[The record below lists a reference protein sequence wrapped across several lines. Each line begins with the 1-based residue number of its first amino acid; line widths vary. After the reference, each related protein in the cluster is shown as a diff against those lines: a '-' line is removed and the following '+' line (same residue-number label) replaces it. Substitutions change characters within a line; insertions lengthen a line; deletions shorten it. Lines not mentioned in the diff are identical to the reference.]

1 MIAVEV
7 AFIKLH
13 ILEVKNYNQ
22 KRYTVGGEPQYQKET
37 TTYIQILDTCLDY
50 NFDCLYLML

>member
-7 AFIKLH
+7 AVIKLL

-22 KRYTVGGEPQYQKET
+22 KRYTVGGEPEYREET
-37 TTYIQILDTCLDY
+37 TTYIQILDTCIRL
-50 NFDCLYLML
+50 